1 MVLQTQASAVAVA
14 PLEQLEQAN
23 PSLLG
28 KIKGTLKSFSDGLML
43 FFIVK
48 RACGKMHKACR
59 VQHCLTLLVRNIVLV
74 RNNV

>member
-1 MVLQTQASAVAVA
+1 MVLPTQASAVAVA

-48 RACGKMHKACR
+48 RACGKMHKA
-59 VQHCLTLLVRNIVLV
+59 
-74 RNNV
+74 